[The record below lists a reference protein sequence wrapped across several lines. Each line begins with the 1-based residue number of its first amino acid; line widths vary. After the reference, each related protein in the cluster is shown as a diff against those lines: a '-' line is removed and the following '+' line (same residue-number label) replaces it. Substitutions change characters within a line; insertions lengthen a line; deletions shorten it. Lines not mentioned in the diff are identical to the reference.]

1 MLSGCRSQGQTVD
14 RAHVYADGGGRELAY
29 VAMSRAKESSHAY
42 LVADSLDQATE
53 DLQREWSA
61 ERRMGWAIDLGVQ
74 SHS

>member
-1 MLSGCRSQGQTVD
+1 VD